1 MEESTSLESQKY
13 AEVSLSEGEQRM
25 QKFLEEAYGLTRD
38 EFCSIVLWL
47 DNFSL
52 RFDDTERFE
61 KIEDSLSKDFNLTPN
76 EIFGILFSH
85 GDVFCNDY
93 SKT

>member
-13 AEVSLSEGEQRM
+13 AEVSLSEGEQKM

-52 RFDDTERFE
+52 RFDDTE
-61 KIEDSLSKDFNLTPN
+61 ISANS
-76 EIFGILFSH
+76 S
-85 GDVFCNDY
+85 
-93 SKT
+93 S